1 MRFSRVA
8 ARALLLAAQG
18 LDAPPER
25 PAKKGDVLGCVRRM
39 GVLQIDSIAVVARSP
54 YLVLWSRLG
63 SYEPR
68 WLDDLLA
75 EGALFEYWSHA
86 ACFIPSEDY
95 GLYRRFMLEGRE
107 KTRAWMSA
115 HPEEIARVLARVREG
130 GEVRSAEFER
140 TDGRAGGW
148 WEWKPEKRALEH
160 LFAAG
165 ELMISRRDPNF
176 HRVYDLRERV
186 LERASPGWEDAL
198 APSYEEVQRAL
209 ALKAVRALGVAVAR
223 WVPDYFRTPKRGVAG
238 LLDQLA
244 DKGALLRAR
253 IEDEPAYVHPD
264 NAGLAEAA
272 ASGGLGPSLT
282 TTTLLSPFDPVVWD
296 RARALELFGF
306 EYRIEVY
313 TPAARRRYGYYSLP
327 ILHRGALVGRLDAKA
342 HRKEGLFEVKALH
355 LEPGVSAAEDLVTG
369 LAGALR
375 ACAVW
380 HGTPEVLVRR
390 SDPPGLVEPL
400 DAAIGKETGTA
411 PEPVRARTPLAP
423 MLGPKGARVEAPP
436 RRREREG
443 RGPERTGPEAP

>member
-1 MRFSRVA
+1 MRFSRAA

-18 LDAPPER
+18 LSSPPER
-25 PAKKGDVLGCVRRM
+25 PTTKDDVLGAMRRM

-68 WLDDLLA
+68 WLDELLA

-86 ACFIPSEDY
+86 ACFIPIEDY

-107 KTRAWMSA
+107 KTRAWFSA
-115 HPEEIARVLARVREG
+115 HPEEVKRVLERIRQEG
-130 GEVRSAEFER
+130 PVRSAEFVR
-140 TDGRAGGW
+140 TDGKAGGW

-186 LERASPGWEDAL
+186 LERALPGWQDAL
-198 APSYEEVQRAL
+198 APTYEEVQRTL
-209 ALKAVRALGVAVAR
+209 ALGAVRALGVAVAR
-223 WVPDYFRTPKRGVAG
+223 WVPDYFRTPKKGIAN
-238 LLDQLA
+238 LLDELA
-244 DKGALLRAR
+244 GEGGLLRAR
-253 IEDEPAYVHPD
+253 IEGWEEPAYVHPE
-264 NAGLAEAA
+264 NAELAA
-272 ASGGLGPSLT
+272 AAVSGELRASL
-282 TTTLLSPFDPVVWD
+282 TTLLSPFDPVVWD

-342 HRKEGLFEVKALH
+342 HRKVGLFEVKALH
-355 LEPGVSAAEDLVTG
+355 LEPGVPATEDLVSG

-375 ACAVW
+375 GCAEW
-380 HGTPEVLVRR
+380 HGTPEIVVRR
-390 SDPPGLVEPL
+390 SDPEELVEPL
-400 DAAIGKETGTA
+400 HAA
-411 PEPVRARTPLAP
+411 
-423 MLGPKGARVEAPP
+423 VEADAEELSL
-436 RRREREG
+436 RRE
-443 RGPERTGPEAP
+443 

>member
-25 PAKKGDVLGCVRRM
+25 PATKGDVLGCVRRM

-68 WLDDLLA
+68 WLDDLLS

-107 KTRAWMSA
+107 KTRTWMSA
-115 HPEEIARVLARVREG
+115 HPEEIARVLERVREG

-165 ELMISRRDPNF
+165 ELMISRRENF

-186 LERASPGWEDAL
+186 LANALPGWEDAL
-198 APSYEEVQRAL
+198 APNEQEVRRAL
-209 ALKAVRALGVAVAR
+209 ALKAVRALGVAFAR
-223 WVPDYFRTPKRGVAG
+223 WVPDYFRTPKKGAAG
-238 LLDQLA
+238 LLEELVEE
-244 DKGALLRAR
+244 GSLLRAS
-253 IEDEPAYVHPD
+253 IEDSGEPAYVHPD
-264 NAGLAEAA
+264 NAGVAEKIL
-272 ASGGLGPSLT
+272 SGGLQPSV
-282 TTTLLSPFDPVVWD
+282 TTLLSPFDPVVWD

-306 EYRIEVY
+306 DYKIEVY

-327 ILHRGALVGRLDAKA
+327 ILHDGTLVGRLDAKA
-342 HRKEGLFEVKALH
+342 HRKQNVFEVKAIH
-355 LEPGVSAAEDLVTG
+355 LEPDTPVNDGLV
-369 LAGALR
+369 AGIAGTLR
-375 ACAVW
+375 DCATW
-380 HGTPEVLVRR
+380 HGTPEILVRC
-390 SDPPGLVEPL
+390 SDPLELADMLRTSFEDG
-400 DAAIGKETGTA
+400 TGTPA
-411 PEPVRARTPLAP
+411 ARERAR
-423 MLGPKGARVEAPP
+423 
-436 RRREREG
+436 
-443 RGPERTGPEAP
+443 